1 MALLKNPLLFFLL
14 FSVCN
19 FTHASFKE
27 LKDFGENPGELTA
40 HIYTPEHSYT
50 AVVVLLHGC
59 IQNGVELAKQSG
71 LFGLAQE
78 NNFALL
84 IPQQSTNN
92 NAKACFNW
100 FSSQDTN
107 VNQGESLSLKNMVL
121 SVSSQQPNTKTYIVG
136 LSAGAAMS
144 TMMLVNYPN
153 LFTAGAIVSGIPF
166 PCAKD
171 LIQAISCMQN
181 GPSENGA
188 QLAKQ
193 ALALSSTQA
202 TWPSLSIWT
211 GVEDKIVHPKNAKT
225 LANQWSI
232 MTNINSPPT
241 TIKHNGYTRTTWQG
255 SNKTSIE
262 LFEIELMGHGLAVNP
277 NLSNGGNIGP
287 YLLKA
292 PLSTMIAITEYWK
305 LK

>member
-1 MALLKNPLLFFLL
+1 MALLKNSIFFSLL

-19 FTHASFKE
+19 FAHASFTE

-40 HIYTPEHSYT
+40 RIYTPEHSYT

-71 LFGLAQE
+71 LLGLARK

-100 FSSQDTN
+100 FSSQDTD

-121 SVSSQQPNTKTYIVG
+121 SVTSQQPNIKAYIIG

-144 TMMLVNYPN
+144 AMMIVNYPN

-166 PCAKD
+166 PCAQD

-181 GPSENGA
+181 GPSKSGV
-188 QLAKQ
+188 QLA
-193 ALALSSTQA
+193 TQA
-202 TWPSLSIWT
+202 QAINSYQARWPSLSIWT

-232 MTNINSPPT
+232 MTNINTPPT

-255 SNKTSIE
+255 PNNTSIE

-277 NLSNGGNIGP
+277 KLSNGGIIGP
-287 YLLKA
+287 YLLEA
-292 PLSTMIAITEYWK
+292 PLSTMIAVTEHWK